1 MLYMPFIFF
10 FQVLFFFSYWRVIP
24 LQCCCGLCHTSMR
37 ISHNYITYIPCLL
50 NLPSYSTL
58 ISRHRAPGW
67 VPCFNTSTHALHFF
81 FFLNGKTK
89 TWRQSIPW
97 LSSLTN
103 SWQTWDSNP
112 RHLTLVQC
120 SFHGQ
125 RGSGVAP
132 NLRVPF
138 FHVGCPLQFKLIF
151 IEYILGIK
159 QQTWGHVH
167 THFIQSL
174 QPEEFFGNQTVQTR
188 KEGCH
193 QGYKMKGKSS
203 QSVNWP
209 QYISF
214 SWLQVLQLV
223 NEYVLN
229 YL

>member
-1 MLYMPFIFF
+1 MVVSATH
-10 FQVLFFFSYWRVIP
+10 QWESVII
-24 LQCCCGLCHTSMR
+24 T
-37 ISHNYITYIPCLL
+37 YIYIPCLL

-58 ISRHRAPGW
+58 ISCHRAPGW
-67 VPCFNTSTHALHFF
+67 VPCVSTHAFIFF
-81 FFLNGKTK
+81 FFLMGKLRLGEKSVT
-89 TWRQSIPW
+89 W

-103 SWQTWDSNP
+103 SQQTWDSNP

-125 RGSGVAP
+125 RGSGVALNP
-132 NLRVPF
+132 CVPF
-138 FHVGCPLQFKLIF
+138 FHMACPLQFKLTF

-159 QQTWGHVH
+159 QQTWGHLH

-209 QYISF
+209 EYISF
-214 SWLQVLQLV
+214 SWLQVLQLL